1 MIVGHPRRR
10 PALAAYAGIIAIS
23 AYAGA
28 LGLATGALDTR
39 GSIDEHLP
47 FHSPVFGGVA
57 LAIVVGI
64 PTTIVA
70 LYAWSGNRNIGP
82 AALVAGTLLIGWIA
96 VELAAIR
103 EFSWLQL
110 FYVGVGATF
119 IAVGAGDPSLARSRY
134 ARRDRVRRRA
144 SPDRAAPAVAR
155 HRHPAPAPRARDR

>member
-1 MIVGHPRRR
+1 VTVGHRPRR

-39 GSIDEHLP
+39 GSIDERLP
-47 FHSPVFGGVA
+47 FRSPVFGGIA

-70 LYAWSGNRNIGP
+70 RYAWNGNRNIGA
-82 AALVAGTLLIGWIA
+82 AALAAGTLLIGWIA
-96 VELAAIR
+96 VELAVIR
-103 EFSWLQL
+103 EFSWLQV

-119 IAVGAGDPSLARSRY
+119 IAVGAGDRSR
-134 ARRDRVRRRA
+134 VRSR
-144 SPDRAAPAVAR
+144 S
-155 HRHPAPAPRARDR
+155 